1 MSNDSSKKKPGFQ
14 FNIIKDDPLT
24 GHKGQ
29 NFGMISVE
37 NVAPVYI
44 DIDTQETF
52 IDVGG
57 LHGRAEVERRV
68 KWVMDPEEPKGEGER
83 RFWLVWVTVERTKE
97 GPVYQGVTS
106 CYEAINKTKKRGYKL
121 MHEHVNQMDRSM
133 KGRIIIDDMDRESRS
148 SLKKFLQNH
157 NEEMWNNSTEL
168 QEVMKDD

>member
-29 NFGMISVE
+29 NFGAISVE

-52 IDVGG
+52 IDIGG
-57 LHGRAEVERRV
+57 LHGRTEVERRV
-68 KWVMDPEEPKGEGER
+68 KWVNDIEDPHGDEQREFG
-83 RFWLVWVTVERTKE
+83 FVWVTVERTKD
-97 GPVYQGVTS
+97 GPVYEGVTS
-106 CYEAINKTKKRGYKL
+106 CYEMINKTKKRGYKL

-133 KGRIIIDDMDRESRS
+133 KGHIIIDEMDQKSRS
-148 SLKKFLQNH
+148 SLKKFLMNH
-157 NEEMWNNSTEL
+157 NPEMWENSEKL
-168 QEVMKDD
+168 KEVMKDD

>member
-1 MSNDSSKKKPGFQ
+1 MSNDSKGKKPGFQ

-44 DIDTQETF
+44 DIDTQEVF
-52 IDVGG
+52 IDIGG

-68 KWVMDPEEPKGEGER
+68 KWVTDPEAPKGEGER
-83 RFWLVWVTVERTKE
+83 RFWHVWVTVERTKD
-97 GPVYQGVTS
+97 GPVYEGLTA
-106 CYEAINKTKKRGYKL
+106 CYESINKEKKRGYKL

-133 KGRIIIDDMDRESRS
+133 KGKIILDDMDQESRS
-148 SLKKFLQNH
+148 SLKKFLINH
-157 NEEMWNNSTEL
+157 NEEMWNNSKEL

>member
-1 MSNDSSKKKPGFQ
+1 MSNDSNEKKPGFQ

-44 DIDTQETF
+44 DIDTQEVF
-52 IDVGG
+52 IDIGG

-68 KWVMDPEEPKGEGER
+68 KWVTDPEVPKGEGER
-83 RFWLVWVTVERTKE
+83 RFWLVWVTVERTKD
-97 GPVYQGVTS
+97 GPLYHGVTA
-106 CYEAINKTKKRGYKL
+106 CYEAVNKTKKRGYKL

-133 KGRIIIDDMDRESRS
+133 KGKIIIDDMDRESRR
-148 SLKKFLQNH
+148 SLKAFLQNH
-157 NEEMWNNSTEL
+157 NDEMWNNSSEL